1 MASRRGNQ
9 TYAEAVASP
18 APEKPTDSDVSPA
31 VPTDVIVKLLGFTVA
46 MIVAPIS
53 MYFLTIDA
61 IFNGSSTYAGITAAV
76 TANVILGVYIFVA
89 WQEDKGDRAAEQK
102 EKEKKGQ

>member
-1 MASRRGNQ
+1 M
-9 TYAEAVASP
+9 
-18 APEKPTDSDVSPA
+18 
-31 VPTDVIVKLLGFTVA
+31 VI
-46 MIVAPIS
+46 APIG

-61 IFNGSSTYAGITAAV
+61 VFKGQSMVFPSLSLAVILTRAGSSTYAGITAAV

-102 EKEKKGQ
+102 EKDKKGQ